1 MHTLPFTD
9 SELINMANISYLE
22 NPLESEDLYEKL
34 CQPVRNWFRDKFP
47 DFTKPQKLAIPS
59 IMNGDHLLL
68 CSPTG
73 SGKTLTAF
81 LTIIDNL
88 VRHALDGTLEERVYC
103 LYISPIKALAN
114 DIQKNLIGPLEEIEK
129 KYLPDRAQGKIRV
142 GLRTGDTPQSE
153 RQKMLRKPPHILIT
167 TPESMAIAISSPRFQ
182 PIVSNV
188 EWIIIDEMHS
198 LVPTKRGVHLALTIS
213 LLDTILERPVQRIGI
228 SATMEPLETVA
239 EYLVASDDRES
250 RNDNQT
256 VKIAK
261 ISGARELD
269 LDILLCSPKFSDLS
283 VMKVLEMNV
292 EMVADLIS
300 AHTTTLVFANTR
312 KMTETLVQKL
322 RPYLGDL
329 VAGHHGS
336 MDKRIR
342 LDVERKLKLGH
353 LRAVVTSSSL
363 EMGIDIGSVDMV
375 IQIGSPGDIATA
387 LQRIG
392 RAGHHVGGIPRARFL
407 PTSVDDLIELAAL
420 QAAIQTGDMDM
431 LDFPQN
437 CLDVLAQFLIGL
449 VIINERD
456 IDEAFEVVTS
466 TWSYRNLGYDD
477 FIEVLDM
484 LEEERRV
491 WIDWEDN
498 IYGKRGYSRMIYYT
512 NIGTIAPDNS
522 YLVFNAE
529 GSILG
534 QLSSSFVANLRNGDV
549 ILLGGSTYRVTNIQG
564 TRVNVNSVTG
574 YRPTVPSWSGE
585 ARSRSRELSK
595 ALLDLIGHSV
605 NALRRQ
611 NDPRMILRDVYG
623 LGEGV
628 ANTIA
633 RHLEEH
639 TLDSFQVPDP
649 NRLIVEQIVSGGM
662 PTYLITSCRGRGF
675 NTALGYF
682 MAGLAEQDGIAVLEL
697 SFDENGLLIKTSQ
710 EVDPGKMY
718 ESFQSNDHMEVIERY
733 IVNTQIFAKRFR
745 EIAGRS
751 LIIPKRI
758 GADEVSP
765 QQFQQRA
772 DALLQRHRS
781 IEDSLLIKEAKAEI
795 MFGDIDI
802 ISLNQFLQASKESE
816 ARIVHTK
823 VPVPSRLGMSL
834 YMSTFEDLLSM
845 KTRAFLVKDIDPEI
859 LKRLLGNRSLATEL
873 SEEQIDDYYSSKI
886 PKPTNA
892 TELLSLMSKG
902 GGLDRKWENPLYAS
916 KLKGIEHSTIE
927 GWVRELV
934 SKGEITK
941 LRSTGTAELDDKW
954 FTTYMAE
961 IHGTLGR
968 ISEAGGKEMEDVRD
982 LYTKGIS
989 YEVATEFDGLNAT
1002 KWEKRTITDPHEALR
1017 VKIIEMLGSEG
1028 PARGDQINSRL
1039 PFPQGQ
1045 IDSIIHELEI
1055 RNVVSVGFYRQTD
1068 DAEYILKVD
1077 EHKITG
1083 GEEDVVEYRW
1093 VQNMVMK
1100 KSFEQ
1105 YNDGFSAFDQHI
1117 LFQKQQEM
1125 LYRVDGFRYAD
1136 WKDLQLDSDVVM
1148 GRLLHNRIGYTTRK
1162 NIPMLLGLKPE
1173 PWLGEMEKLILEK
1186 IPKGENLTR
1195 QEILAD
1201 FPKGEDHKSLQRD
1214 LKNAISNL
1222 ERQLCLVKQ
1231 FEDVSGRRRRL
1242 SLFHRVVDV
1251 YEPMDFEEALVE
1263 VIKRMGPVKAFTL
1276 RYYVSR
1282 SVEELAIALRNLEN
1296 KGKIAKIMALVPEPE
1311 AFYVLPEEVAKLST
1325 QSREDRTL
1333 RILTQSDPYVSRFI
1347 WEVRS
1352 VLDRGWYLPVF
1363 KGVDPIG
1370 KVLMF
1375 KINDYLEIKDM
1386 HIPYAY
1392 LDEFCEAFEKLL
1404 DNHSDQLV
1412 DVALLSQFNGIP
1424 VTELEEDSR
1433 KALENIG
1440 FKLAGERMIRGG
1452 IVDPQPREIAER
1464 ALFHRHH
1471 LHQNSRLENEIQAL
1485 ESVQE
1490 IRDDFG
1496 LRGRAEVYRVSLKNM
1511 ASANQLHQGINL
1523 RGHQVWA
1530 SYDHFSTLLAIRGE
1544 EPNEEL
1550 LDVLEFFES
1559 HSDPNLFM
1567 ERHAMKRAAFRKLI
1581 QPLLRSGH
1589 MVQDYRGGF
1598 RSVAPRRGL
1607 DPVILRKEYLR
1618 RLVSDYPVIT
1628 LKQFTRLAGTPFKPE
1643 ELKAILTDFEED
1655 STLIKG
1661 FLIQDLHE
1669 VCWGKKEL
1677 LDEAKNVTPIRDFV
1691 IPPSDPIAPYF
1702 ADVLKQKFGFGSAY
1716 LVFRNAEPVAAFKA
1730 NTRDKIID
1738 VTDYEGSEKGW
1749 RIVKEFAWEHQMP
1762 LKTELRIGG
1771 KRMK

>member
-9 SELINMANISYLE
+9 SGLINMANISYLE

-34 CQPVRNWFRDKFP
+34 CQPVRNWFKDKFP

-902 GGLDRKWENPLYAS
+902 GGLDRRWENPLYAS

-927 GWVRELV
+927 GWVRELA

-968 ISEAGGKEMEDVRD
+968 ISEAGGKEMEDIRD

-1045 IDSIIHELEI
+1045 IDSIIHEL
-1055 RNVVSVGFYRQTD
+1055 
-1068 DAEYILKVD
+1068 
-1077 EHKITG
+1077 
-1083 GEEDVVEYRW
+1083 
-1093 VQNMVMK
+1093 
-1100 KSFEQ
+1100 
-1105 YNDGFSAFDQHI
+1105 
-1117 LFQKQQEM
+1117 
-1125 LYRVDGFRYAD
+1125 
-1136 WKDLQLDSDVVM
+1136 
-1148 GRLLHNRIGYTTRK
+1148 
-1162 NIPMLLGLKPE
+1162 
-1173 PWLGEMEKLILEK
+1173 
-1186 IPKGENLTR
+1186 
-1195 QEILAD
+1195 
-1201 FPKGEDHKSLQRD
+1201 
-1214 LKNAISNL
+1214 
-1222 ERQLCLVKQ
+1222 
-1231 FEDVSGRRRRL
+1231 
-1242 SLFHRVVDV
+1242 
-1251 YEPMDFEEALVE
+1251 
-1263 VIKRMGPVKAFTL
+1263 
-1276 RYYVSR
+1276 
-1282 SVEELAIALRNLEN
+1282 
-1296 KGKIAKIMALVPEPE
+1296 
-1311 AFYVLPEEVAKLST
+1311 
-1325 QSREDRTL
+1325 
-1333 RILTQSDPYVSRFI
+1333 
-1347 WEVRS
+1347 
-1352 VLDRGWYLPVF
+1352 
-1363 KGVDPIG
+1363 
-1370 KVLMF
+1370 
-1375 KINDYLEIKDM
+1375 
-1386 HIPYAY
+1386 
-1392 LDEFCEAFEKLL
+1392 
-1404 DNHSDQLV
+1404 
-1412 DVALLSQFNGIP
+1412 
-1424 VTELEEDSR
+1424 
-1433 KALENIG
+1433 
-1440 FKLAGERMIRGG
+1440 
-1452 IVDPQPREIAER
+1452 
-1464 ALFHRHH
+1464 
-1471 LHQNSRLENEIQAL
+1471 
-1485 ESVQE
+1485 
-1490 IRDDFG
+1490 
-1496 LRGRAEVYRVSLKNM
+1496 
-1511 ASANQLHQGINL
+1511 
-1523 RGHQVWA
+1523 
-1530 SYDHFSTLLAIRGE
+1530 
-1544 EPNEEL
+1544 
-1550 LDVLEFFES
+1550 
-1559 HSDPNLFM
+1559 
-1567 ERHAMKRAAFRKLI
+1567 
-1581 QPLLRSGH
+1581 
-1589 MVQDYRGGF
+1589 
-1598 RSVAPRRGL
+1598 
-1607 DPVILRKEYLR
+1607 
-1618 RLVSDYPVIT
+1618 
-1628 LKQFTRLAGTPFKPE
+1628 
-1643 ELKAILTDFEED
+1643 
-1655 STLIKG
+1655 
-1661 FLIQDLHE
+1661 
-1669 VCWGKKEL
+1669 
-1677 LDEAKNVTPIRDFV
+1677 
-1691 IPPSDPIAPYF
+1691 
-1702 ADVLKQKFGFGSAY
+1702 
-1716 LVFRNAEPVAAFKA
+1716 
-1730 NTRDKIID
+1730 
-1738 VTDYEGSEKGW
+1738 
-1749 RIVKEFAWEHQMP
+1749 
-1762 LKTELRIGG
+1762 
-1771 KRMK
+1771 

>member
-1 MHTLPFTD
+1 LD
-9 SELINMANISYLE
+9 E
-22 NPLESEDLYEKL
+22 PLESEELYESL

-47 DFTKPQKLAIPS
+47 DFTEPQKLAIPA
-59 IMNGDHLLL
+59 IQNGDHLLL

-81 LTIIDNL
+81 LTIIDKL
-88 VRHALDGTLEERVYC
+88 VRHALAGTLEKRVYC

-114 DIQKNLIGPLEEIEK
+114 DIQKNLIGPLAEIED

-213 LLDTILERPVQRIGI
+213 LLDTILERPVQRLGI

-239 EYLVASDDRES
+239 EYLVSSDDRES
-250 RNDNQT
+250 RNGAQE

-292 EMVADLIS
+292 EMIADLIT
-300 AHTTTLVFANTR
+300 AHNTTLVFANTR

-322 RPYLGDL
+322 RPYLGEL

-375 IQIGSPGDIATA
+375 VQIGSPGDIATA

-392 RAGHHVGGIPRARFL
+392 RAGHHVGGIPRARLL
-407 PTSVDDLIELAAL
+407 PSSVDDLIELAAL
-420 QAAIQTGDMDM
+420 QGAIQTGEMDL

-466 TWSYRNLGYDD
+466 TWSYRNLEYDD

-484 LEEERRV
+484 LQEERRV
-491 WIDWEDN
+491 WIDWEEN
-498 IYGKRGYSRMIYYT
+498 LYGKRGYSRMIYYT

-534 QLSSSFVANLRNGDV
+534 QLSSSFVANLRGGDV

-564 TRVNVNSVTG
+564 TRVNVASVTG

-585 ARSRSRELSK
+585 ARSRSRELST
-595 ALLDLIGHSV
+595 ALLNLIGHTV
-605 NALRRQ
+605 TALRR
-611 NDPRMILRDVYG
+611 NLDPRSILRDAYG
-623 LGEGV
+623 LSEGV
-628 ANTIA
+628 SNTIA

-639 TLDSFQVPDP
+639 TLDSFQVPDQ

-718 ESFQSNDHMEVIERY
+718 ELFQSNNHLEVIERY

-745 EIAGRS
+745 EVAGRS
-751 LIIPKRI
+751 MIIPKRI
-758 GADEVSP
+758 GAEEVSP

-802 ISLNQFLQASKESE
+802 KSLNEFLEATKDST

-823 VPVPSRLGMSL
+823 VPIPSRLGMSL

-859 LKRLLGNRSLATEL
+859 LRRLLGNRSLATEL
-873 SEEQIDDYYSSKI
+873 TDEQLKEYYSNKV

-892 TELLSLMSKG
+892 AQLLHLMSKG
-902 GGLDRKWENPLYAS
+902 GGLDRNWENPLYAK
-916 KLKGIEHSTIE
+916 KLAGIDHSSIE
-927 GWVRELV
+927 TWVAELAAA
-934 SKGEITK
+934 GEITK
-941 LRSTGTAELDDKW
+941 LRSTGMKELDDKW
-954 FTTYMAE
+954 FSSYMAE
-961 IHGTLGR
+961 IHGTLGC
-968 ISEAGGKEMEDVRD
+968 IAVAGGKDMEDVRD
-982 LYTKGIS
+982 LYTKGIT
-989 YEVATEFDGLNAT
+989 YEIAVEYDGLKPT
-1002 KWEKRTITDPHEALR
+1002 KWEKKTISDAHEALR

-1028 PARGDQINSRL
+1028 PSRGEDISDRL

-1045 IDSIIHELEI
+1045 IDSILHELEM
-1055 RNVVSVGFYRQTD
+1055 RNVISVGFFTQTD

-1077 EHKITG
+1077 EHRITG

-1093 VQNMVMK
+1093 VQNLVMK
-1100 KSFEQ
+1100 KSFEK
-1105 YNDGFSAFDQHI
+1105 YPDGFTAFDQHI

-1125 LYRVDGFRYAD
+1125 MYRVDNFSYAD
-1136 WKDLQLDSDVVM
+1136 WKDLQLDSDVLM
-1148 GRLLHNRIGYTTRK
+1148 GRLLHNRIGYTTQK
-1162 NIPMLLGLKPE
+1162 NLPMLLGLKPE
-1173 PWLGEMEKLILEK
+1173 PWLGEMEKLVLEK
-1186 IPKGENLTR
+1186 VPKGENLTR

-1201 FPKGEDHKSLQRD
+1201 FPKGDDYKSLQRD

-1242 SLFHRVVDV
+1242 SLFHRVHEV
-1251 YEPMDFEEALVE
+1251 YEPMSFEDALVE
-1263 VIKRMGPVKAFTL
+1263 VIQRMGPVKAFTL

-1282 SVEELAIALRNLEN
+1282 SVEELTIALRNLEMD
-1296 KGKIAKIMALVPEPE
+1296 GRVARVMALVPEPE
-1311 AFYVLPEEVAKLST
+1311 AFYVIPDEVALLNT
-1325 QSREDRTL
+1325 PNREDRTL

-1352 VLDRGWYLPVF
+1352 ALDRGWYLPVF

-1375 KINDYLEIKDM
+1375 KVNDYLEIKDM
-1386 HIPYAY
+1386 HIPYSY
-1392 LDEFCEAFEKLL
+1392 LDEFCAAFEKLL
-1404 DNHSDQLV
+1404 ENHSDQLI
-1412 DVALLSQFNGIP
+1412 DVAVLSQFNGIP
-1424 VTELEEDSR
+1424 VTDLEDDSR
-1433 KALENIG
+1433 NALEQIG

-1452 IVDPQPREIAER
+1452 VVDPQPREIAER
-1464 ALFHRHH
+1464 ALFNRHH
-1471 LHQNSRLENEIQAL
+1471 LHQNSRLENEIEAL

-1490 IRDDFG
+1490 VRDDFG
-1496 LRGRAEVYRVSLKNM
+1496 LRGRAEVYRVGLKNM
-1511 ASANQLHQGINL
+1511 ASAHQLHQGINL

-1530 SYDHFSTLLAIRGE
+1530 SYDHFSTLLAIRGQ
-1544 EPNEEL
+1544 EPHEEL
-1550 LDVLEFFES
+1550 IDILEFFET

-1598 RSVAPRRGL
+1598 RSVTPRKGL
-1607 DPVILRKEYLR
+1607 DRIILRREYLR

-1628 LKQFTRLAGTPFKPE
+1628 LKQFIRLAGTPFQPE
-1643 ELKAILTDFEED
+1643 ELKAILTEFEED

-1669 VCWGKKEL
+1669 VCWGRKDL
-1677 LDEAKNVTPIRDFV
+1677 LEEAKNVPPIRDFV

-1716 LVFRNAEPVAAFKA
+1716 LVFHNAEPVAAFKA
-1730 NTRDKIID
+1730 NTRDKVID

-1762 LKTELRIGG
+1762 LKTDLRIGG
-1771 KRMK
+1771 KKRK